1 MQPSKNTQQ
10 QSQAIHRASSNP
22 ERLNSIVKIVSPPT
36 LLFSFISLGSVV
48 GLVLWSFI
56 GSLPRAVNVDGLF
69 VPPDTLSEIQATSD
83 GYIFFE
89 DDLKLSV
96 SRPLVNYGSTLLQ
109 TAPISSNSQNQN
121 AILWPSSNY
130 LLSYISFYSNITNNV
145 LGSPSSI
152 LMPGSQTEINNTLL
166 TSDNKIKAGKP
177 FAFIFDPNISA
188 NLKQAADRYTLSS
201 QISTTQA
208 NLTSE
213 ISESS
218 LAIYSKLQ
226 AQLEELIRLAKIG
239 VVPKTD
245 VLSAQQKLLSAK
257 QDAGNQKIQLQKSLS
272 QLQQNLVALL
282 TGIST
287 TSQSI
292 FIAQPEDGYLIAK
305 VVRSGNKVLAN
316 QTIAFTSDVSS
327 TKTIPIITIFVKP
340 SDAQGLRA
348 GLPVL
353 VAPSNVDADKYGSI
367 TGRLKSLSS
376 VSVANTSAVGILGVK
391 ALADQTF
398 AENDLMFMGTVTLD
412 LSSTNSGYKWNNSAG
427 PPYRIP
433 ISTPAEITIIAE
445 NIRPVSLIL
454 PWLNSFTRFKN
465 V

>member
-177 FAFIFDPNISA
+177 FAFIFDPNTSA

>member
-1 MQPSKNTQQ
+1 M
-10 QSQAIHRASSNP
+10 
-22 ERLNSIVKIVSPPT
+22 
-36 LLFSFISLGSVV
+36 
-48 GLVLWSFI
+48 LWSFL
-56 GSLPRAVNVDGLF
+56 GNLPRAVNVDGLF
-69 VPPDTLSEIQATSD
+69 VSPDTLSEIQATSD
-83 GYIFFE
+83 GFIFFE
-89 DDLKLSV
+89 DDLKPSI
-96 SRPLVNYGSTLLQ
+96 SRPLVSYGSTLLQ
-109 TAPISSNSQNQN
+109 TVPIN
-121 AILWPSSNY
+121 ANRQLRDETPWPSANY

-152 LMPGSQTEINNTLL
+152 LSPGSQAAINNTLL
-166 TSDNKIKAGKP
+166 TSDNQIKAGAP
-177 FAFIFDPNISA
+177 FAFIFDPNTSA

-201 QISTTQA
+201 EISTTQA

-226 AQLEELIRLAKIG
+226 SQLKELVNLAKTG

-245 VLSAQQKLLSAK
+245 VLTAQQKLLSAK
-257 QDAGNQKIQLQKSLS
+257 QDAANQKVQLQKSLS

-287 TSQSI
+287 TSQAI
-292 FIAQPEDGYLIAK
+292 FITQPEDGYLIAK
-305 VVRSGNKVLAN
+305 VVRSGSKVSSN

-340 SDAQGLRA
+340 SESQGLRA

-353 VAPSNVDADKYGSI
+353 VSPSNVDSDKYGSI
-367 TGRLKSLSS
+367 TGRLKSLST

-398 AENDLMFMGTVTLD
+398 ADNDLMFMGTVSLD
-412 LSSTNSGYKWNNSAG
+412 LAPTNSGYKWNNSEG